1 LIALVAGFLLVA
13 YLLAPGAI
21 YRLTFSFYISSKRFQ
36 RTRTEEIV
44 FSVLVTIIP
53 FLLTWILLLHTPVG
67 SYPTIHAAMGKR
79 EAYSAILSSLL
90 SDTAHGSPTLISAYL
105 RATAEQA
112 RFIGLLWFLCAIEGW
127 QTGRVIRGYGDYPD
141 GSFLRAFCDRFLL
154 KNVSEWQI
162 LFTTLSLRSDD
173 PRKVVE
179 IDALSTLNVLYRGR
193 LVNWFT
199 DQDGKLEGVFLI
211 NAQRFRRDQIA
222 RDRTANI
229 VKDSEEYWKPVPG
242 SNLYLAASSLANYNI
257 RYVEPTDLEFVEQE
271 LGEGIVITPLPPNSD
286 VSASDDNQY
295 RARSENK

>member
-44 FSVLVTIIP
+44 FSVLVTLIP
-53 FLLTWILLLHTPVG
+53 FFLTWILLLHTPLG
-67 SYPTIHAAMGKR
+67 GYPAIQSPVGKR
-79 EAYSAILSSLL
+79 EAYSAILSSLV
-90 SDTAHGSPTLISAYL
+90 SDVTHSSPVLISAYL

-112 RFIGLLWFLCAIEGW
+112 RFIGLLWFLCALEGW
-127 QTGRVIRGYGDYPD
+127 ILGRVVRNYGDYPD
-141 GSFLRAFCDRFLL
+141 GSFLRGFCDRFLL

-173 PRKVVE
+173 PRTVVE
-179 IDALSTLNVLYRGR
+179 IDALSSLNVLYRGR

-199 DQDGKLEGVFLI
+199 DQDGKLAGVFLI

-222 RDRTANI
+222 RDRAVNI
-229 VKDSEEYWKPVPG
+229 FKNTEEYWAAVPG
-242 SNLYLAASSLANYNI
+242 SNLYLVASSLTSYNV
-257 RYVEPTDLEFVEQE
+257 RYVEPSDIDFVEQE
-271 LGEGIVITPLPPNSD
+271 LGTGVIITPLPP
-286 VSASDDNQY
+286 DDE
-295 RARSENK
+295 SSSVDS

>member
-44 FSVLVTIIP
+44 FSVLVTVIP
-53 FLLTWILLLHTPVG
+53 FLLTWILLDHTPLG
-67 SYPTIHAAMGKR
+67 AHPAIQSSIAKR
-79 EAYSAILSSLL
+79 EAYRSILSSLL
-90 SDTAHGSPTLISAYL
+90 SDKTVDSGTLIAAYL
-105 RATAEQA
+105 RAAAEQG
-112 RFIGLLWFLCAIEGW
+112 RFLAILWLLCAIEGW
-127 QTGRVIRGYGDYPD
+127 ITGSVIRHYGDYPD

-162 LFTTLSLRSDD
+162 LFTTLSLPSDD
-173 PRKVVE
+173 PRAVVE

-199 DQDGKLEGVFLI
+199 DQDGKLEGIFLI

-222 RDRTANI
+222 RDRANNI
-229 VKDSEEYWKPVPG
+229 FNESEKYWAPVPG
-242 SNLYLAASSLANYNI
+242 SNLYLAAANLANYNI
-257 RYVEPTDLEFVEQE
+257 RYVEPSDIEFVEQE
-271 LGEGIVITPLPPNSD
+271 LGSGVVITPLPPERAENNP
-286 VSASDDNQY
+286 AST
-295 RARSENK
+295 E

>member
-1 LIALVAGFLLVA
+1 MA

-44 FSVLVTIIP
+44 FSVLVTVIP
-53 FLLTWILLLHTPVG
+53 FLLTWILLLHTPLG
-67 SYPTIHAAMGKR
+67 GYPLIQRSIDKS
-79 EAYSAILSSLL
+79 EAYRSILSSLVA
-90 SDTAHGSPTLISAYL
+90 DTTHGSPALVTAYL
-105 RATAEQA
+105 RIAAEQS
-112 RFIGLLWFLCAIEGW
+112 RFVAVLWLLCAIEGW
-127 QTGRVIRGYGDYPD
+127 LTGRVIRSYGDYPD

-199 DQDGKLEGVFLI
+199 DQDGKLAGIFLI

-222 RDRTANI
+222 RDRANDI
-229 VKDSEEYWKPVPG
+229 FKESEKYWTPVPG
-242 SNLYLAASSLANYNI
+242 SNLYLAAANLANYNI
-257 RYVEPTDLEFVEQE
+257 RYVEPSDIEFVEQE
-271 LGEGIVITPLPPNSD
+271 LGSGVVITPLPPEP
-286 VSASDDNQY
+286 SDDDPG
-295 RARSENK
+295 SLECP

>member
-1 LIALVAGFLLVA
+1 MIALVAGFLLVA

-44 FSVLVTIIP
+44 FSVLVTVIP
-53 FLLTWILLLHTPVG
+53 FLLTWILLLHTPLG
-67 SYPTIHAAMGKR
+67 GYPLIQSSIDKR
-79 EAYSAILSSLL
+79 EAYRSILSSLV
-90 SDTAHGSPTLISAYL
+90 SDTTHGSPTLINAYL
-105 RATAEQA
+105 RIAAEQS
-112 RFIGLLWFLCAIEGW
+112 RFVAVLWLLCAIEGW
-127 QTGRVIRGYGDYPD
+127 LTGRVIRSYGDYLD

-173 PRKVVE
+173 PRTVVE

-199 DQDGKLEGVFLI
+199 DQDGKLAGIFLI

-222 RDRTANI
+222 RDRANNI
-229 VKDSEEYWKPVPG
+229 FKENEKYWTPVPG
-242 SNLYLAASSLANYNI
+242 SNLYLAAANLANYNI
-257 RYVEPTDLEFVEQE
+257 RYVEPTDIEFVEQE
-271 LGEGIVITPLPPNSD
+271 LGTGVVITPLPPEPTE
-286 VSASDDNQY
+286 DDP
-295 RARSENK
+295 SSLE

>member
-44 FSVLVTIIP
+44 FSVLVTVIP
-53 FLLTWILLLHTPVG
+53 FLLTWILLDHTPLG
-67 SYPTIHAAMGKR
+67 TYPMIHSSMDKR
-79 EAYSAILSSLL
+79 DAYRSILSSLI
-90 SDTAHGSPTLISAYL
+90 SDTSHGSPVLITSYL
-105 RATAEQA
+105 RAAAEQS
-112 RFIGLLWFLCAIEGW
+112 RFIVVLWLLCALEGW
-127 QTGRVIRGYGDYPD
+127 QTGRVIRSYGDYAD

-173 PRKVVE
+173 PRTVVE

-199 DQDGKLEGVFLI
+199 DQDGKLAGIFLI

-222 RDRTANI
+222 RDRAAN
-229 VKDSEEYWKPVPG
+229 VYKESEKYWTQVPG
-242 SNLYLAASSLANYNI
+242 SNLYLAANTLANYNI
-257 RYVEPTDLEFVEQE
+257 RYVEPSDIEFVEQE
-271 LGEGIVITPLPPNSD
+271 LGTGVVITPLPPEE
-286 VSASDDNQY
+286 
-295 RARSENK
+295 SESEL

>member
-53 FLLTWILLLHTPVG
+53 FLLTWILLLHTPLG
-67 SYPTIHAAMGKR
+67 SEPAIHGSIGKR
-79 EAYSAILSSLL
+79 EAYSTILSSLI
-90 SDTAHGSPTLISAYL
+90 SDTAHGSPNLISAYL

-127 QTGRVIRGYGDYPD
+127 LTGRVIRRYGDYPD
-141 GSFLRAFCDRFLL
+141 GSFLRGFCDRFLL
-154 KNVSEWQI
+154 KNVSEWQV

-173 PRKVVE
+173 PRTVVE

-199 DQDGKLEGVFLI
+199 DQEGKLEGIFLI

-222 RDRTANI
+222 RDRAANI
-229 VKDSEEYWKPVPG
+229 VKKNEDYWAAVPG
-242 SNLYLAASSLANYNI
+242 SNLYLVASSLTSYNV
-257 RYVEPTDLEFVEQE
+257 RYVEPSDIEFVEQE
-271 LGEGIVITPLPPNSD
+271 LGERVVITPLPPD
-286 VSASDDNQY
+286 GEVLA
-295 RARSENK
+295 SENN

>member
-44 FSVLVTIIP
+44 FSVLVTVIP
-53 FLLTWILLLHTPVG
+53 FLLTWILLLHTPLG
-67 SYPTIHAAMGKR
+67 SYPSIHSTVGKS
-79 EAYSAILSSLL
+79 EAYRSILASLV
-90 SDTAHGSPTLISAYL
+90 SDTTHGSPTLIDAYL
-105 RATAEQA
+105 RVAAEQS
-112 RFIGLLWFLCAIEGW
+112 RFVALLWLLCAVEGW
-127 QTGRVIRGYGDYPD
+127 LLGCIIRSYGDYPD

-173 PRKVVE
+173 PRTVVE

-199 DQDGKLEGVFLI
+199 DQDGKLEGIFLI

-222 RDRTANI
+222 RDRAANI
-229 VKDSEEYWKPVPG
+229 YKENEKYWTPVPG
-242 SNLYLAASSLANYNI
+242 SNLYLAAANLANYNI
-257 RYVEPTDLEFVEQE
+257 RYVEPSDIEFVEQE
-271 LGEGIVITPLPPNSD
+271 LGTGVVITPLPPEPSEDD
-286 VSASDDNQY
+286 VSSI
-295 RARSENK
+295 E